1 MKILIFLTFLA
12 LSTAHID
19 DFRKFTAKFFTGVG
33 ITEDIN
39 FINKCITEAEE
50 MAWESIY
57 MALEMINW
65 YDLDNVL
72 LAVAAHATGDIV
84 LLTQAYMCAI
94 DKVKVKA
101 IIDKINN
108 LMENEQKVRAKVA
121 ANMKRIEEMIKE
133 QINAKKAGDF
143 EKAGTIAA
151 NFVKW
156 FFLSD

>member
-12 LSTAHID
+12 LSAAHID

-39 FINKCITEAEE
+39 LINKCITEAEE

-57 MALEMINW
+57 MALEMIEWNILE
-65 YDLDNVL
+65 YVL
-72 LAVAAHATGDIV
+72 MGVAAHATGDIMV
-84 LLTQAYMCAI
+84 LTQAYMCAI
-94 DKVKVKA
+94 DKVKVRA

-108 LMENEQKVRAKVA
+108 LMDNEQKLRAKVA
-121 ANMKRIEEMIKE
+121 GNMNRIADMIKE
-133 QINAKKAGDF
+133 QIKAKKAGDF
-143 EKAGTIAA
+143 ERAGTIAG